1 MTFSWRWA
9 RRESNAG
16 TNPIKYSRIPGPAF
30 QQGIR
35 MPHLYGPSTTRRQSW
50 RRSLFAALV
59 AVMAVDDP
67 ARSLA
72 GETSY
77 HIDLARY
84 FVTPSTE
91 KSDRGQLIQAL
102 DTLGARVPEGRDPKA
117 LEAYL
122 QNAEALRTQLLRHEV
137 YLHLASSLNT
147 SDAEARGGTD
157 ELDARLEQLNAQLTT
172 TLQGV
177 TPAQFAQLAKQ
188 RPTLA
193 KYAYLVE
200 RAQRQA
206 VHTLPAAQELI
217 LAQLSNS
224 TLSALFDLYTQTL
237 ATTTFSTVS
246 TPKGPL
252 DARTDRV
259 ALAANPDREIRHQAA
274 EQYWAGY
281 VSRGPLYASILL
293 DIVRE
298 HDRVARLRRFDDA
311 PSAIYFRMFE
321 TRASVN
327 ASLASVAR
335 HADLF
340 RDYQTLR
347 ARHVQKALSL
357 PDVHSWDLTALVPG
371 FAAPRFSIDAA
382 TTASLAALQPLGS
395 EYVAEFRSLLEAAN
409 QRADIAPA
417 TPTRYNA
424 GYSVEVPGIPSA
436 LYVGSFRGD
445 LSSVRVIVHE
455 GGHAVHGQFRNEHVS
470 SPFYADG
477 PNWLGEGVAILN
489 ELLLYDH
496 LATTSQ
502 SPSARAYFLEALIDD
517 MSFQIFT
524 SAEEA
529 TLEQGV
535 HDGVVAGRIRNASDL
550 DALTRTTLTTYDIWE
565 AGEPAR
571 QHLWM
576 TKQLM
581 FEDPL
586 YLVNYLYAG
595 LFATKTY
602 AMLKSGDLEFRG
614 RYLALLKD
622 GYDAPPATLMRRL
635 FGHDVSID
643 QLIDD
648 DMEVFSA
655 KVAELGALY

>member
-1 MTFSWRWA
+1 M
-9 RRESNAG
+9 
-16 TNPIKYSRIPGPAF
+16 
-30 QQGIR
+30 
-35 MPHLYGPSTTRRQSW
+35 
-50 RRSLFAALV
+50 ALHYT
-59 AVMAVDDP
+59 AK
-67 ARSLA
+67 SLA

-77 HIDLARY
+77 HIDLTRY
-84 FVTPSTE
+84 FVSQSAE
-91 KSDRGQLIQAL
+91 KSDRAQLIHAL
-102 DTLGARVPEGRDPKA
+102 DILAGQVLDRGDPKA
-117 LEAYL
+117 LEAYF
-122 QNAEALRTQLLRHEV
+122 QNAEALRTQLLRHEG
-137 YLHLASSLNT
+137 YLHLTSSINT
-147 SDAEARGGTD
+147 GDAEARGGTD

-177 TPAQFAQLAKQ
+177 TRARFAQLSKQ

-193 KYAYLVE
+193 MYAYLVE
-200 RAQRQA
+200 RAQRQ
-206 VHTLPAAQELI
+206 VIHTLPSAQELI

-224 TLSALFDLYTQTL
+224 SLSAFFDLYAQAI
-237 ATTTFSTVS
+237 ATTTFSTLS
-246 TPKGPL
+246 TAAGLL
-252 DARTDRV
+252 DPRRDRT
-259 ALAANPDREIRHQAA
+259 ALAANPDREIRRQAA
-274 EQYWAGY
+274 AQYWAGY
-281 VSRGPLYASILL
+281 AARGPLYANILF

-298 HDRVARLRRFDDA
+298 HDRVAHLRRFDDA
-311 PSAIYFRMFE
+311 PSAIYFGMFQ

-327 ASLASVAR
+327 ACLASVEH

-357 PDVHSWDLTALVPG
+357 PDVHSWDLTAPIPG
-371 FAAPRFSIDAA
+371 FAAPRFTITEAA
-382 TTASLAALQPLGS
+382 TASLAALQPLGS
-395 EYVAEFRSLLEAAN
+395 EYVAEFRSLLEPASK
-409 QRADIAPA
+409 RADIAPG

-445 LSSVRVIVHE
+445 LSSVRVMVHE

-477 PNWLGEGVAILN
+477 PNWLGEGIAILN

-502 SPSARAYFLEALIDD
+502 SPSAHAYFLEALIDD
-517 MSFQIFT
+517 ISFQIFT

-529 TLEQGV
+529 TLELGV
-535 HDGVVAGRIRNASDL
+535 HDGVIAGRVRNASDL
-550 DALTRTTLTTYDIWE
+550 DALTRTTLTAYDIW
-565 AGEPAR
+565 APSEPDR

-602 AMLKSGDLEFRG
+602 AMLKSGDLAFQG

-622 GYDAPPATLMRRL
+622 GYNAPPAALMRRL
-635 FGHDVSID
+635 FGRDVSID
-643 QLIDD
+643 QMVADD
-648 DMEVFSA
+648 FDVFSA
-655 KVAELGALY
+655 KLAELSALY